1 MKFARTQYH
10 YVWKPLK
17 PLISYLMSIKSIF
30 CLLATYSAIGLIL
43 WMTETNFIQC
53 DVSVIQ
59 KGIIGIATGFL
70 FFTTGELLSTDYVR
84 RVHPDYL
91 LTIVI
96 GTKSL
101 RFLITLLAIIIYG
114 MTKTPG
120 LIMFS
125 INICLFYIVSLTYTT
140 ILNLLKNKQ

>member
-1 MKFARTQYH
+1 
-10 YVWKPLK
+10 
-17 PLISYLMSIKSIF
+17 
-30 CLLATYSAIGLIL
+30 
-43 WMTETNFIQC
+43 MTETNFIQC